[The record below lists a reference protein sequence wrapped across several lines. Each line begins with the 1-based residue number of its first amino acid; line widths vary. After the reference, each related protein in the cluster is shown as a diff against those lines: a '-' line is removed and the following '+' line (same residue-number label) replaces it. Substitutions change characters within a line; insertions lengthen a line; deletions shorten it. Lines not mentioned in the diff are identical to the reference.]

1 MKIYIENY
9 NPSKLIKK
17 LDKLDTYFL
26 CKKDIVEIYC
36 DDGMYLIDQN
46 NCYKLNVS
54 NENVVNKSINGI
66 NFIIDES
73 DVKKTDAYQIPP
85 QHISINITKFYYG
98 LPNANN
104 LKNQNQNLINLVI
117 EGVKNMKPNYDNNY
131 SENKYDNFLPNNFY
145 IEVFIK
151 ENIDTILQKEIINVF
166 LSLLN

>member
-17 LDKLDTYFL
+17 LEKIDTYFL
-26 CKKDIVEIYC
+26 CKKDIVELYC

-73 DVKKTDAYQIPP
+73 VVKKTDAYQIPP
-85 QHISINITKFYYG
+85 EHISINITKFYYG
-98 LPNANN
+98 LPNANSF
-104 LKNQNQNLINLVI
+104 KNQNQNLINLVI

-131 SENKYDNFLPNNFY
+131 GENKYDNFLPNNFY
-145 IEVFIK
+145 IEVFMK

>member
-17 LDKLDTYFL
+17 LDKLDTHFL

-66 NFIIDES
+66 NFIIDENLLF
-73 DVKKTDAYQIPP
+73 V
-85 QHISINITKFYYG
+85 
-98 LPNANN
+98 LPSP
-104 LKNQNQNLINLVI
+104 
-117 EGVKNMKPNYDNNY
+117 ED
-131 SENKYDNFLPNNFY
+131 
-145 IEVFIK
+145 
-151 ENIDTILQKEIINVF
+151 
-166 LSLLN
+166 